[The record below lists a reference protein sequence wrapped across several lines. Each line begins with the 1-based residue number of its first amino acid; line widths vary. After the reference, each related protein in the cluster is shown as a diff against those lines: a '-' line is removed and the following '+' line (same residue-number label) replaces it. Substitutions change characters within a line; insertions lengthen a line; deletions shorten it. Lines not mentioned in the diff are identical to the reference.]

1 MSPLNL
7 DDELR
12 RAVSTGKVLL
22 GTRSVLKEVRLGR
35 GKLVVLSSNCPK
47 ETRERIMEFAKLSKI
62 PVIQHSKTGVDLGTL
77 CGKPFIVSAMVIKDP
92 GDSKILSL
100 VKSKDA

>member
-12 RAVSTGKVLL
+12 RAVATGKVLL
-22 GTRSVLKEVRLGR
+22 GTRSVLKEARLGK
-35 GKLVVLSSNCPK
+35 GKLVILSSNCPK
-47 ETRERIMEFAKLSKI
+47 EARERIMELAKLSKI
-62 PVIQHSKTGVDLGTL
+62 PVIQHDKTGVDLGAL
-77 CGKPFIVSAMVIKDP
+77 CGKPFIVSAMIIKDP

-100 VKSKDA
+100 VKSGDA